1 MLKEFF
7 WGTWRDTGAA
17 WLGLVVVVGY
27 AVFVATV
34 KAQLNAFYE
43 RFYDLL
49 QKGGDVDPPS
59 GEYEDSYY
67 DYRLQVGKE
76 LWSFALIVLPLVSAT
91 PAAKW
96 ARSAWAFLW
105 RMALMRSYLEA
116 WDTQREPI
124 EGASQRL
131 HEDTQRFASG
141 LEGCLITVL
150 DALFTL
156 AVFTPILLQL
166 GADIASPV
174 DLGDATDGWLWAFA
188 FLASLVGLTG
198 AAILGQKLVGLE
210 VSNQKVEALLRKDL
224 VLLETTPAVIVG
236 TRPASD
242 DRYSAFLPQTYFRNT
257 LESLQ
262 KNYFALFK
270 HFGILNFWLSLFDQ
284 VMVIAPYAIA
294 APLVFAASA
303 ERRISLGTLI
313 KLSNSFEK
321 VFASLSVISENWG
334 AINDF
339 RSTYRRLREFEAKLY
354 PPVNMFGWRRP
365 RVGSSGVSR
374 SNSGTST
381 TQMTEVRPRGDTVH
395 EVLGEPVPPE
405 DGPGLRVVEASATAA
420 ASSSNRR
427 SSSSNRRSSRS
438 NEIQIYTEGPDPTD
452 PNDHMRV

>member
-1 MLKEFF
+1 MLREFF
-7 WGTWRDTGAA
+7 CSTWKTAAVAWG
-17 WLGLVVVVGY
+17 GLVVVVGY
-27 AVFVATV
+27 AFFLAMV
-34 KAQLNAFYE
+34 KAQLNEFYSK
-43 RFYDLL
+43 FYDLL

-59 GEYEDSYY
+59 GEYEDTYA
-67 DYRLQVGKE
+67 DYRAQVSKE
-76 LWSFALIVLPLVSAT
+76 LWSFALIVAPLVSAT

-105 RMALMRSYLEA
+105 RAALMRSYLEA

-131 HEDTQRFASG
+131 HEDTQRFADG
-141 LEGCLITVL
+141 VEGCLITLL
-150 DALFTL
+150 DAVFTL
-156 AVFTPILLQL
+156 CVFTPILVQL
-166 GADIASPV
+166 SAEIASPV
-174 DLGDATDGWLWAFA
+174 ALGALSDAWLWAFA
-188 FLASLVGLTG
+188 FFASLVGLTG

-236 TRPASD
+236 TRPSSD
-242 DRYSAFLPQTYFRNT
+242 DRYAAFLPQTYFRNT

-294 APLVFAASA
+294 APLVFAADPD
-303 ERRISLGTLI
+303 RRITLGTLI
-313 KLSNSFEK
+313 KMSNSFEK
-321 VFASLSVISENWG
+321 VFASLSVIAENWG

-365 RVGSSGVSR
+365 RVGAGVSR
-374 SNSGTST
+374 SNSGAST
-381 TQMTEVRPRGDTVH
+381 VQLTEVHPRGETVH
-395 EVLGEPVPPE
+395 EVLGEPVPPDE
-405 DGPGLRVVEASATAA
+405 RSDRYDHGAGVIATPPAIEE
-420 ASSSNRR
+420 RPPP
-427 SSSSNRRSSRS
+427 
-438 NEIQIYTEGPDPTD
+438 EYE
-452 PNDHMRV
+452 MRV

>member
-1 MLKEFF
+1 MLREFF
-7 WGTWRDTGAA
+7 CSRWSTAAVAWG
-17 WLGLVVVVGY
+17 GLVVVVGY
-27 AVFVATV
+27 AFFLAMV
-34 KAQLNAFYE
+34 KAQLNEFYAK
-43 RFYDLL
+43 FYDLL

-59 GEYEDSYY
+59 GEYEDTYAG
-67 DYRLQVGKE
+67 YREQVAKE
-76 LWSFALIVLPLVSAT
+76 LWSFALIVVPLVSAT

-105 RMALMRSYLEA
+105 RAALMRSYLEA

-131 HEDTQRFASG
+131 HEDTQRFADG
-141 LEGCLITVL
+141 VEGCLTTLL
-150 DALFTL
+150 DAAFTL
-156 AVFTPILLQL
+156 CVFTPILLQL
-166 GADIASPV
+166 GTEIGSPINLGEAS
-174 DLGDATDGWLWAFA
+174 DGWLWAFA
-188 FLASLVGLTG
+188 LLASIVGLTG

-236 TRPASD
+236 TRPSSD

-284 VMVIAPYAIA
+284 AMVIAPYAIA
-294 APLVFAASA
+294 APLVFAADPD
-303 ERRISLGTLI
+303 RRITLGTLI
-313 KLSNSFEK
+313 KMSNSFEK
-321 VFASLSVISENWG
+321 VFASLSVIAENWG

-365 RVGSSGVSR
+365 RVGSGVSR
-374 SNSGTST
+374 SNSGAST
-381 TQMTEVRPRGDTVH
+381 VQLTEVRPRGETVH
-395 EVLGEPVPPE
+395 EVLGEPVPPSE
-405 DGPGLRVVEASATAA
+405 RGDRYDGGAGVIATPPAIEE
-420 ASSSNRR
+420 RPPP
-427 SSSSNRRSSRS
+427 
-438 NEIQIYTEGPDPTD
+438 EYE
-452 PNDHMRV
+452 MRV